1 RSASS
6 RRRPSGWSSTRS
18 RRPTGTWRAIPAR
31 SERGVREAR
40 RRLPL
45 HRGAGVASGG
55 QVPAL
60 ERHARRPHAAL
71 VGEGRRHDLPQAV
84 QHVQRAHLRSPGA
97 PARVRARQQPGDAD
111 GDRRA
116 HRADRHPPPGQATQ
130 QPQRHRVQVGRRHL
144 LQRPAVRPREVLR
157 RRAPTRIVVPGR
169 VPRGPRPEDDRAA
182 RGRLRSSQRP
192 LLLTGRA
199 APLHQRH
206 RAQAHPRVRR
216 DAQGHAHQW
225 PPVGRDQGR
234 QARRPRRHEARLRR
248 QRLLLRARRHPRVRS
263 RRPAARD
270 PRDAGAHR
278 QLRLGRRRLPLAV
291 RHRVDVALSHPPDD
305 SGSSGLLII
314 KEASMHRRTLLVVL
328 LAAAL
333 LVPPAADAQK
343 PIKVGMPMPLSGPPA
358 LFGEPATKGAM
369 MFVEEINARG
379 GVLGRKLELITR
391 DSKADANEAVRQAR
405 ELILKD
411 NVDFLVGTL
420 TSAEGPAVS
429 VVAKENKIA
438 FIAAYSTPARAVGM
452 FDALKYH
459 FIGVGE
465 AATPET
471 AKSMGADYPV
481 GIWGN
486 SYDAFYWGETQT
498 HRSYVARLSRYLK
511 DEYPS
516 SWAIQGYIGM
526 QFLAEAIK
534 KAESTDSDKVA
545 KALLGLTV
553 ETPVGPLTIRE
564 KDHQANRGQL
574 YGKTVMDPKYPFSI
588 MKPVTYVDPTKS
600 MD

>member
-1 RSASS
+1 
-6 RRRPSGWSSTRS
+6 
-18 RRPTGTWRAIPAR
+18 
-31 SERGVREAR
+31 
-40 RRLPL
+40 
-45 HRGAGVASGG
+45 
-55 QVPAL
+55 
-60 ERHARRPHAAL
+60 
-71 VGEGRRHDLPQAV
+71 
-84 QHVQRAHLRSPGA
+84 
-97 PARVRARQQPGDAD
+97 
-111 GDRRA
+111 
-116 HRADRHPPPGQATQ
+116 
-130 QPQRHRVQVGRRHL
+130 
-144 LQRPAVRPREVLR
+144 
-157 RRAPTRIVVPGR
+157 
-169 VPRGPRPEDDRAA
+169 
-182 RGRLRSSQRP
+182 
-192 LLLTGRA
+192 
-199 APLHQRH
+199 
-206 RAQAHPRVRR
+206 
-216 DAQGHAHQW
+216 
-225 PPVGRDQGR
+225 
-234 QARRPRRHEARLRR
+234 
-248 QRLLLRARRHPRVRS
+248 
-263 RRPAARD
+263 
-270 PRDAGAHR
+270 
-278 QLRLGRRRLPLAV
+278 
-291 RHRVDVALSHPPDD
+291 
-305 SGSSGLLII
+305 
-314 KEASMHRRTLLVVL
+314 MHRRTLLVVL

-429 VVAKENKIA
+429 VVAKENKIV
-438 FIAAYSTPARAVGM
+438 FIAPIPKTDQLTAPDKLHPYVFRVASTTTIEGRSAAEIVAKWPVKRIATMSFDYAYGQDVTKAFVEHLKKIKPGVEIVDQQWPKLGEQDYNPFINAQMAKKPEAVFSSIWGGFFVTYSKQARAVGM

-486 SYDAFYWGETQT
+486 SYDAFYWGETQA

-574 YGKTVMDPKYPFSI
+574 YGKTVMDPKYPFAI
-588 MKPVTYVDPTKS
+588 MKPVTYVDPTKF